1 MQLLEASHPDFPAL
15 RDAML
20 IAQGGLLSPGHSTYY
35 QAYFGHEFEECSFA
49 LVRGQSR
56 LLVLI
61 TRHWEQDRPCYSWY
75 GRPIQQLDQLSPGD
89 RAQSE
94 GVAIKQVQKLLADGG
109 RLDYQCLGAEADW
122 LARLL
127 LALGCQPRPVIEQN
141 ILLQSDVELLAGL
154 RKTYRQNLRWGE
166 EHLRCRLIGAD
177 NVTPDDFAA
186 FEAFHIQ
193 VAGRRT
199 RSSASW
205 LAQLELV
212 RQGENFLV
220 MTDYE
225 ERLVGVSLFAAVGL
239 HAYYSVGVYDRELF
253 ALPIS
258 HYPVWLGLLQ
268 ARQLGCLVMEMG
280 ESYYPNLVDS
290 TGRMPSDKE
299 CKISHFKRGFGG
311 HMAMGLRFILDRPY
325 SHRAHS
331 I

>member
-1 MQLLEASHPDFPAL
+1 MQLLEASHPEFPVL
-15 RDAML
+15 RDAM
-20 IAQGGLLSPGHSTYY
+20 IMAHGGLLSPGHSVYY

-61 TRHWEQDRPCYSWY
+61 TRHWEQERPCYSWY

-94 GVAIKQVQKLLADGG
+94 GVAVKQVQKLLAGGG
-109 RLDYQCLGAEADW
+109 RLDYQCLSAEVDW
-122 LARLL
+122 FARLL
-127 LALGCQPRPVIEQN
+127 LSQGGQPRPVIEQS
-141 ILLQSDVELLAGL
+141 ISLQSDVELLAGL
-154 RKTYRQNLRWGE
+154 RKAYRQNLRWGE
-166 EHLRCRLIGAD
+166 EHLNCRLIGAD

-225 ERLVGVSLFAAVGL
+225 GRLVGVSLFAAFGL
-239 HAYYSVGVYDRELF
+239 NAYYSVGVYDRELF

-268 ARQLGCLVMEMG
+268 ARQLGCRVMAMG
-280 ESYYPNLVDS
+280 ESYYPNIVDS
-290 TGRMPSDKE
+290 SGRVPSEKE
-299 CKISHFKRGFGG
+299 CRISHFKRGFGG
-311 HMAMGLRFILDRPY
+311 HLVMGLRFIFEC
-325 SHRAHS
+325 AHS
-331 I
+331 H